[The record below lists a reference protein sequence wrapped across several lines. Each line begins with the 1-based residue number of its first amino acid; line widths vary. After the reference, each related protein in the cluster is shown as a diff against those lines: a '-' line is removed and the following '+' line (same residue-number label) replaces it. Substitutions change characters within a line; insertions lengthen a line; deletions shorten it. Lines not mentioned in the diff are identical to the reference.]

1 MADGRVVTTISTDLG
16 IPAPQLFSAV
26 TLSLPDVAVGEKST
40 VILFPVPDIITPV
53 PIVSV
58 QLYEVAIGS

>member
-1 MADGRVVTTISTDLG
+1 MADGRVVTTISTDLE
-16 IPAPQLFSAV
+16 ILVPQLFSAV

-53 PIVSV
+53 PIV
-58 QLYEVAIGS
+58 